1 MHAVPHAAL
10 ARVKKSARWNPRIM
24 EKCFG
29 LAAMAGAKSP
39 IRLAFPRRPPRRR
52 PPMRHSLASRRAFLK
67 GSAALAGSA
76 FAPAVLGAEPAR
88 VGLIL
93 PLTGP
98 FASTGRQ
105 IEAAVRLY
113 TARNGDSAGGRK
125 VELLVRDDT
134 GLAPETTKRLAQE
147 LIARDNVMFLAGF
160 GLTPLA
166 FATAPVA
173 TESKTPM
180 IVMGGATSVIPQ
192 RSPFIVRAGFTVP
205 QITAPIAQW
214 ATRNGIKRVV
224 SSVTEFAPGLECEK
238 TFIKFFTEGGGTIIE
253 SMRTP
258 LQNPDFSP
266 FLQRIKDAKPQAA
279 FIFVPSGQGAAIMK
293 QFQERG
299 LKEAGI
305 KLIGTGDI
313 LDDDLLEAI
322 GPSALGAITSH
333 HYSAAHDS
341 PENKAYVDA
350 FTKANP
356 GMRPNFMAINGYD
369 GMHVIYEMLKK
380 TGGSGTGEQL
390 VDAARGLKWLSP
402 RGPISID
409 PATRDVVQ
417 NIYIRRCEMNDGQI
431 WNIEFDTI
439 AHLTHPG

>member
-1 MHAVPHAAL
+1 
-10 ARVKKSARWNPRIM
+10 
-24 EKCFG
+24 
-29 LAAMAGAKSP
+29 
-39 IRLAFPRRPPRRR
+39 
-52 PPMRHSLASRRAFLK
+52 MRHAIASRRAFLK
-67 GSAALAGSA
+67 GSAAVAASA
-76 FAPAVLGAEPAR
+76 LAPAVHAADPAK

-113 TARNGDSAGGRK
+113 MARNGDMAGGRK

-147 LIARDNVMFLAGF
+147 LLARDKVMFLAGF

-214 ATRNGIKRVV
+214 ANKNGIKRVV

-238 TFIKFFTEGGGTIIE
+238 TFIKFFTEGGGTIVE

-266 FLQRIKDAKPQAA
+266 FLQRIKDAKPEAA

-293 QFQERG
+293 QFQDRG

-313 LDDDLLEAI
+313 LDDDLLESI

-350 FTKANP
+350 FMKANP
-356 GMRPNFMAINGYD
+356 GMRPNFMSINGYD

-380 TGGSGTGEQL
+380 TGGNGTGEQL

-409 PATRDVVQ
+409 PQTRDVVQ
-417 NIYIRRCEMNDGQI
+417 NIYIRRCEMKDGKL
-431 WNIEFDTI
+431 WNIEFDKI
-439 AHLTHPG
+439 ENVKDPG

>member
-1 MHAVPHAAL
+1 
-10 ARVKKSARWNPRIM
+10 
-24 EKCFG
+24 
-29 LAAMAGAKSP
+29 
-39 IRLAFPRRPPRRR
+39 
-52 PPMRHSLASRRAFLK
+52 MRHVLASRRTFLK
-67 GSAALAGSA
+67 GSAALAGCA
-76 FAPAVLGAEPAR
+76 LAAPVFAQREPVR
-88 VGLIL
+88 VALIL

-113 TARNGDSAGGRK
+113 MARNGDTVAGRK
-125 VELLVRDDT
+125 IELLVRDDT

-147 LIARDNVMFLAGF
+147 AIARDKVMFLAGF

-173 TESKTPM
+173 TEAKMPM

-214 ATRNGIKRVV
+214 ATKNGIKRVV

-266 FLQRIKDAKPQAA
+266 FLQRIKDAKPEAA

-341 PENKAYVDA
+341 PENRAYVDA
-350 FTKANP
+350 FQKANP

-409 PATRDVVQ
+409 PQTRDVVQ
-417 NIYIRRCEMNDGQI
+417 NIYIRRCEMKDGKL
-431 WNIEFDTI
+431 WNIEFDKI
-439 AHLTHPG
+439 ENVKDPG

>member
-1 MHAVPHAAL
+1 
-10 ARVKKSARWNPRIM
+10 
-24 EKCFG
+24 
-29 LAAMAGAKSP
+29 
-39 IRLAFPRRPPRRR
+39 
-52 PPMRHSLASRRAFLK
+52 MRHPLASRRAFLK
-67 GSAALAGSA
+67 GSAALAASA
-76 FAPAVLGAEPAR
+76 VAPAVHAAEPAR
-88 VGLIL
+88 VALIL

-113 TARNGDSAGGRK
+113 MAKHGDMAGGRK

-147 LIARDNVMFLAGF
+147 AIARDKVMFLAGF

-214 ATRNGIKRVV
+214 ATRNAIKRVV
-224 SSVTEFAPGLECEK
+224 SCVTEYAPGLECEK
-238 TFIKFFTEGGGTIIE
+238 TFIRFFTEGGGTLIE

-258 LQNPDFSP
+258 LQNPDFAP
-266 FLQRIKDAKPQAA
+266 FLQRIKDARPEAA

-293 QFQERG
+293 QFSERG

-305 KLIGTGDI
+305 RLIGTGDI

-322 GPSALGAITSH
+322 GPPALGAITSH

-341 PENKAYVDA
+341 PENKEYVAA
-350 FTKANP
+350 FMKANS
-356 GMRPNFMAINGYD
+356 MRPNFMSVNGYD
-369 GMHVIYEMLKK
+369 GMHVIYEMLRK
-380 TGGSGTGEQL
+380 TGGNGTGEQM
-390 VDAARGLKWLSP
+390 VDAAKGLAWTSP
-402 RGPISID
+402 RGPMSID

-417 NIYIRRCEMNDGQI
+417 NIYIRRCEMRDGKI
-431 WNIEFDTI
+431 WNIEFDKI
-439 AHLTHPG
+439 ENVKDPG

>member
-1 MHAVPHAAL
+1 
-10 ARVKKSARWNPRIM
+10 
-24 EKCFG
+24 
-29 LAAMAGAKSP
+29 
-39 IRLAFPRRPPRRR
+39 
-52 PPMRHSLASRRAFLK
+52 MRHSLASRRTFLK
-67 GSAALAGSA
+67 GSAAAAAATVFPSVVRA
-76 FAPAVLGAEPAR
+76 AEPVR
-88 VGLIL
+88 VALIL

-113 TARNGDSAGGRK
+113 MARNGDTAAGRK
-125 VELLVRDDT
+125 IELLVRDDT

-147 LIARDNVMFLAGF
+147 AVARDKVMFLAGF

-180 IVMGGATSVIPQ
+180 IVMGAATSVVPQ

-238 TFIKFFTEGGGTIIE
+238 TFIKFFTEGGGTIVE

-258 LQNPDFSP
+258 LQNPDYGP
-266 FLQRIKDAKPQAA
+266 FLQRIKDAKPEAA
-279 FIFVPSGQGAAIMK
+279 FIFVPSGQGAAVMK
-293 QFQERG
+293 QVSERG
-299 LKEAGI
+299 FKEAGI
-305 KLIGTGDI
+305 RIIGTGDI

-322 GPSALGAITSH
+322 GPPALGVVTSH

-341 PENKAYVDA
+341 PENREYVA
-350 FTKANP
+350 GIMKANN
-356 GMRPNFMAINGYD
+356 GMRPNFMSVNGYD
-369 GMHVIYEMLKK
+369 GMHVIYEMLRK
-380 TGGSGTGEQL
+380 TGGNGTGEQL
-390 VDAARGLKWLSP
+390 VDAARGLAWTSP

-409 PATRDVVQ
+409 PATRDIVQ
-417 NIYIRRCEMNDGQI
+417 NIYIRRCEMKDGKI
-431 WNIEFDTI
+431 WNIEFDKI
-439 AHLTHPG
+439 ENVKDPG

>member
-1 MHAVPHAAL
+1 
-10 ARVKKSARWNPRIM
+10 
-24 EKCFG
+24 
-29 LAAMAGAKSP
+29 
-39 IRLAFPRRPPRRR
+39 
-52 PPMRHSLASRRAFLK
+52 MRHPHASRRAFLK
-67 GSAALAGSA
+67 GSAALAASA
-76 FAPAVLGAEPAR
+76 VAPAVHAAEPAR
-88 VGLIL
+88 VALIL

-113 TARNGDSAGGRK
+113 MAKHGDIAGGRK

-147 LIARDNVMFLAGF
+147 AIARDQVMFLAGF

-214 ATRNGIKRVV
+214 ATKNGIKRVV

-238 TFIKFFTEGGGTIIE
+238 TFIRFFTEGGGTILE

-266 FLQRIKDAKPQAA
+266 FLQRIKDAKPEAA

-293 QFQERG
+293 QFSERG
-299 LKEAGI
+299 LREAGI

-322 GPSALGAITSH
+322 GPPALGAITSH

-341 PENKAYVDA
+341 PENREYVA
-350 FTKANP
+350 GIMKANN
-356 GMRPNFMAINGYD
+356 GMRPNFMSVNGYD
-369 GMHVIYEMLKK
+369 GMHVIYEMLRK
-380 TGGSGTGEQL
+380 TGGNGTGEQL
-390 VDAARGLKWLSP
+390 VDAARGLAWMSP

-409 PATRDVVQ
+409 PATRDIVQ
-417 NIYIRRCEMNDGQI
+417 NIYIRRCEMKDGKI
-431 WNIEFDTI
+431 WNIEFDKI
-439 AHLTHPG
+439 ENVKDPG

>member
-1 MHAVPHAAL
+1 
-10 ARVKKSARWNPRIM
+10 
-24 EKCFG
+24 
-29 LAAMAGAKSP
+29 
-39 IRLAFPRRPPRRR
+39 
-52 PPMRHSLASRRAFLK
+52 MRHSLASRRAFLK
-67 GSAALAGSA
+67 GSAAVAATA
-76 FAPAVLGAEPAR
+76 FAPAVHAADPVR
-88 VGLIL
+88 VALIL

-113 TARNGDSAGGRK
+113 MARNGDTVAGRK
-125 VELLVRDDT
+125 VELMVKDDT

-147 LIARDNVMFLAGF
+147 AIARDKVMFLAGF

-214 ATRNGIKRVV
+214 ATKNGIKRVV

-238 TFIKFFTEGGGTIIE
+238 TFIKFFTEGGGTLIE

-293 QFQERG
+293 QFQDRG

-322 GPSALGAITSH
+322 GPSAVGAITSH

-350 FTKANP
+350 FMKANAN
-356 GMRPNFMAINGYD
+356 MRPNFMSVNGYD

-380 TGGSGTGEQL
+380 TGGSGSGEQL
-390 VDAARGLKWLSP
+390 VEAAKGLKWVSP
-402 RGPISID
+402 RGPMSID
-409 PATRDVVQ
+409 PQTRDVVQ
-417 NIYIRRCEMNDGQI
+417 NLYIRRCEQRDGKL
-431 WNIEFDTI
+431 WNIEFDKI
-439 AHLTHPG
+439 ENVKDPG

>member
-1 MHAVPHAAL
+1 
-10 ARVKKSARWNPRIM
+10 
-24 EKCFG
+24 
-29 LAAMAGAKSP
+29 
-39 IRLAFPRRPPRRR
+39 
-52 PPMRHSLASRRAFLK
+52 MRHSLASRRGFLK
-67 GSAALAGSA
+67 GSAAVAAASM
-76 FAPAVLGAEPAR
+76 APAIVRAAGPVR
-88 VGLIL
+88 VALIL

-113 TARNGDSAGGRK
+113 MARNGDIVAGRK
-125 VELLVRDDT
+125 IELLVKDDT

-147 LIARDNVMFLAGF
+147 AIARENVSFLAGF

-166 FATAPVA
+166 FAAAPVA

-214 ATRNGIKRVV
+214 ATKNGIKRVV

-238 TFIKFFTEGGGTIIE
+238 TFIKFFTEGGGTIAE

-266 FLQRIKDAKPQAA
+266 FLQRIKDAKPEAA

-293 QFQERG
+293 QFQDRG

-341 PENKAYVDA
+341 PENKEYVAA
-350 FTKANP
+350 FMKANN
-356 GMRPNFMAINGYD
+356 MRPNFMSINGYD
-369 GMHVIYEMLKK
+369 GMHVIYETLKK
-380 TGGSGTGEQL
+380 TNGSGTGEQL
-390 VDAARGLKWLSP
+390 VEAAKGMKWLSP
-402 RGPISID
+402 RGPMSID

-417 NIYIRRCEMNDGQI
+417 NIYIRRCEMKDGKI
-431 WNIEFDTI
+431 WNVEFDKI
-439 AHLTHPG
+439 ENVKDPG

>member
-1 MHAVPHAAL
+1 
-10 ARVKKSARWNPRIM
+10 
-24 EKCFG
+24 
-29 LAAMAGAKSP
+29 
-39 IRLAFPRRPPRRR
+39 
-52 PPMRHSLASRRAFLK
+52 MRHSLASRRGFLK
-67 GSAALAGSA
+67 GSAAVAAASM
-76 FAPAVLGAEPAR
+76 APAIVRAADPVR
-88 VGLIL
+88 VALIL

-113 TARNGDSAGGRK
+113 MARNGDIVAGRK
-125 VELLVRDDT
+125 IELLVKDDT

-147 LIARDNVMFLAGF
+147 AIARDNVSFLAGF

-166 FATAPVA
+166 FAAAPVA

-238 TFIKFFTEGGGTIIE
+238 TFIKFFTEGGGTIVE

-266 FLQRIKDAKPQAA
+266 FLQRIKDAKPEAA

-341 PENKAYVDA
+341 PENKEYVAA
-350 FTKANP
+350 FMKANN
-356 GMRPNFMAINGYD
+356 MRPNFMSINGYD
-369 GMHVIYEMLKK
+369 GMHVIYETLKK
-380 TGGSGTGEQL
+380 TNGSGTGEQL
-390 VDAARGLKWLSP
+390 VEAAKGMKWLSP
-402 RGPISID
+402 RGPMSID

-417 NIYIRRCEMNDGQI
+417 NIYIRRCEMKDGKL
-431 WNIEFDTI
+431 WNIEFDKI
-439 AHLTHPG
+439 ENVKDPG

>member
-1 MHAVPHAAL
+1 
-10 ARVKKSARWNPRIM
+10 
-24 EKCFG
+24 
-29 LAAMAGAKSP
+29 
-39 IRLAFPRRPPRRR
+39 
-52 PPMRHSLASRRAFLK
+52 MRHPLASRRAFLK
-67 GSAALAGSA
+67 GSAALAASA
-76 FAPAVLGAEPAR
+76 VVPAVHAAEPAR
-88 VGLIL
+88 VALIL

-113 TARNGDSAGGRK
+113 MARHGDMAGGRK

-147 LIARDNVMFLAGF
+147 AIARDKVMFLAGF

-224 SSVTEFAPGLECEK
+224 SCVTEYAPGLECEK
-238 TFIKFFTEGGGTIIE
+238 TFIRFFTEGGGTIIE

-258 LQNPDFSP
+258 LQNPDFAP
-266 FLQRIKDAKPQAA
+266 FLQRIKDAKPEAA

-293 QFQERG
+293 QFSERG

-322 GPSALGAITSH
+322 GPPALGAITSH

-341 PENKAYVDA
+341 PENKEYVAA
-350 FTKANP
+350 FMKANN
-356 GMRPNFMAINGYD
+356 MRPNFMSVNGYD
-369 GMHVIYEMLKK
+369 GMHVIYEMLRK
-380 TGGSGTGEQL
+380 TCGNGTGEQM
-390 VDAARGLKWLSP
+390 VDAAKGLAWTSP
-402 RGPISID
+402 RGPMSID

-417 NIYIRRCEMNDGQI
+417 NIYIRRCEMRDGKI
-431 WNIEFDTI
+431 WNIEIDKNENVKD
-439 AHLTHPG
+439 PG

>member
-1 MHAVPHAAL
+1 
-10 ARVKKSARWNPRIM
+10 
-24 EKCFG
+24 
-29 LAAMAGAKSP
+29 
-39 IRLAFPRRPPRRR
+39 
-52 PPMRHSLASRRAFLK
+52 MRHSLASRRGFLK
-67 GSAALAGSA
+67 GSAAVAAASM
-76 FAPAVLGAEPAR
+76 APAIVRAADPVR
-88 VGLIL
+88 VALIL

-113 TARNGDSAGGRK
+113 MARNGDIVAGRK
-125 VELLVRDDT
+125 IELLVKDDT

-147 LIARDNVMFLAGF
+147 AIARENVSFLAGF

-166 FATAPVA
+166 FAAAPVA

-214 ATRNGIKRVV
+214 ATKNGIKRVV

-238 TFIKFFTEGGGTIIE
+238 TFIKFFTEGGGTIVE

-266 FLQRIKDAKPQAA
+266 FLQRIKDAKPEAA

-341 PENKAYVDA
+341 PENKEYVAA
-350 FTKANP
+350 FMKANN
-356 GMRPNFMAINGYD
+356 MRPNFMSINGYD
-369 GMHVIYEMLKK
+369 GMHVIYETLRK
-380 TGGSGTGEQL
+380 TNGSGTGEQL
-390 VDAARGLKWLSP
+390 VEAAKGMKWLSP
-402 RGPISID
+402 RGPMSID

-417 NIYIRRCEMNDGQI
+417 NIYIRRCEMKDGKL
-431 WNIEFDTI
+431 WNIEFDKI
-439 AHLTHPG
+439 ESVKDPG

>member
-1 MHAVPHAAL
+1 
-10 ARVKKSARWNPRIM
+10 
-24 EKCFG
+24 
-29 LAAMAGAKSP
+29 
-39 IRLAFPRRPPRRR
+39 
-52 PPMRHSLASRRAFLK
+52 MRHSLASRRGFLK
-67 GSAALAGSA
+67 GSAAVAAASM
-76 FAPAVLGAEPAR
+76 APAIVRAADPVR
-88 VGLIL
+88 VALIL

-113 TARNGDSAGGRK
+113 MARNGDIVAGRK
-125 VELLVRDDT
+125 IELLVKDDT

-147 LIARDNVMFLAGF
+147 AIARENVSFLAGF

-166 FATAPVA
+166 FAAAPVA

-214 ATRNGIKRVV
+214 ATKNGIKRVV

-238 TFIKFFTEGGGTIIE
+238 TFIKFFTEGGGTIVE

-266 FLQRIKDAKPQAA
+266 FLQRIKDAKPEAA

-341 PENKAYVDA
+341 PENKEYVAA
-350 FTKANP
+350 FMKANN
-356 GMRPNFMAINGYD
+356 MRPNFMSINGYD
-369 GMHVIYEMLKK
+369 GMHVIYETLKK
-380 TGGSGTGEQL
+380 TNGSGTGEQL
-390 VDAARGLKWLSP
+390 VEAAKGMKWLSP
-402 RGPISID
+402 RGPMSID
-409 PATRDVVQ
+409 PQTRDVVQ
-417 NIYIRRCEMNDGQI
+417 NIYIRRCEMKDGKL
-431 WNIEFDTI
+431 WNIEFDKI
-439 AHLTHPG
+439 ENVKDPG